1 MGIEMLKMTHS
12 SQWFRDT
19 TVVVVVVVV
28 VVGRE
33 QKEVG
38 RAEFPAHEDF

>member
-1 MGIEMLKMTHS
+1 MGIETLKMTHS
-12 SQWFRDT
+12 SQWFRDAT
-19 TVVVVVVVV
+19 VVVVV

>member
-28 VVGRE
+28 VEYRE
-33 QKEVG
+33 IQQKQQ
-38 RAEFPAHEDF
+38 RDCM

>member
-1 MGIEMLKMTHS
+1 MGIETLKMTHS

-19 TVVVVVVVV
+19 TV